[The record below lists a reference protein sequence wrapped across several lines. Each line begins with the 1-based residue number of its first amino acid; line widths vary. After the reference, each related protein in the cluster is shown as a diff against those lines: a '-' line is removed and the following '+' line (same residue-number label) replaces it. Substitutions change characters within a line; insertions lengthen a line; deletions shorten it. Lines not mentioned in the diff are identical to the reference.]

1 MESFFCLV
9 KLIEQEVEKY
19 SVDEENYIC
28 EEGDEDDDD
37 YFKEEREKSFELL
50 VQEIEEEQRPYQPY
64 IKAISSLLETDK
76 KFDPNERESETGD
89 TILLK
94 IIGTG
99 QLKLI
104 KALVKA
110 GANVNNKDYDGN
122 FPLFC
127 AARGGRK
134 DIFDYLAPLT
144 NSELRQLAEKELAH
158 GLVYRQRRD
167 NYAVEAFVH
176 AALFGNLKAVSKALS
191 LQIDINA
198 ISSNGETA
206 LHKAIRNKQL
216 SIVEVLL
223 EAGANPNIKDED
235 ERGNTP
241 LIIALLQGDHEDK
254 IFQALLR
261 AGADVNDSNNL
272 GETALMIAVYCW
284 NISAIKQL
292 LRAGVNINAKNERG
306 DTALFY
312 AICQRGKFPPKY
324 TELDEMIKIL
334 TEAGGKEN

>member
-64 IKAISSLLETDK
+64 IQAISSLLETYK

-144 NSELRQLAEKELAH
+144 NSELRQLAEKELAR

-191 LQIDINA
+191 LQIDINS

-223 EAGANPNIKDED
+223 EVGANPNIKDED

-241 LIIALLQGDHEDK
+241 LIIALLQGDHEDE

-284 NISAIKQL
+284 NTFAIKQL
-292 LRAGVNINAKNERG
+292 LQAGVDVNTKNERG

-312 AICQRGKFPPKY
+312 AIYQRGKFLNY
-324 TELDEMIKIL
+324 TEPDEMIQMLK
-334 TEAGGKEN
+334 EAGGKEN

>member
-28 EEGDEDDDD
+28 EEEDEDDDD

-216 SIVEVLL
+216 SIVKILL
-223 EAGANPNIKDED
+223 EAGANPNIRDED
-235 ERGNTP
+235 ERENTP

-254 IFQALLR
+254 IFQALLK
-261 AGADVNDSNNL
+261 AGADVNDINNL

-284 NISAIKQL
+284 NTFAIKQL
-292 LRAGVNINAKNERG
+292 LQAGVDVNTKNERG

-312 AICQRGKFPPKY
+312 AMYQRGKFPNY
-324 TELDEMIKIL
+324 TEPDEMIQMLK
-334 TEAGGKEN
+334 EAGGKEN

>member
-28 EEGDEDDDD
+28 EEEDEDDDD

-216 SIVEVLL
+216 SIVKILL
-223 EAGANPNIKDED
+223 EAGANPNIRDED
-235 ERGNTP
+235 ERENTP

-254 IFQALLR
+254 IFQALLQ

-284 NISAIKQL
+284 NIFAIKQL
-292 LRAGVNINAKNERG
+292 LRAGVNVNAKNERG

-312 AICQRGKFPPKY
+312 AIYQRGKFPNY
-324 TELDEMIKIL
+324 TEPDEMIQMLK
-334 TEAGGKEN
+334 EAGGKEN

>member
-64 IKAISSLLETDK
+64 IQAISSLLETYK

-110 GANVNNKDYDGN
+110 GANVNNKNYDGN

-144 NSELRQLAEKELAH
+144 NSELRQLAEKELAR

-191 LQIDINA
+191 LQIDINS

-223 EAGANPNIKDED
+223 EVGANPNIKDED

-241 LIIALLQGDHEDK
+241 LIIALLQGDHEDE

-284 NISAIKQL
+284 NTFAIKQL
-292 LRAGVNINAKNERG
+292 LQAGVDVNTKNERG

-312 AICQRGKFPPKY
+312 AIYQRGKFLNY
-324 TELDEMIKIL
+324 TEPDEMIQMLK
-334 TEAGGKEN
+334 EAGGKEN